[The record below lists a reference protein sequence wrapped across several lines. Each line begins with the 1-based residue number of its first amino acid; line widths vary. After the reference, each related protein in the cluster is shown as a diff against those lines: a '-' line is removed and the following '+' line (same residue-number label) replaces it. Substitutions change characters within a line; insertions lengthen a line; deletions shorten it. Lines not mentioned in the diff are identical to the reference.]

1 MAKILGSDA
10 AGEDAIGVARA
21 VRDVDVL
28 LVRTMGAQHP
38 DGRSPWSPKTL
49 RRITTSY
56 WFPSLTTWVRSLVTS
71 CLAVKLSKA
80 PPPRRTLG
88 HSVPSEPIAEPFDTV
103 AIDTSGPLPMSTKGN
118 RYIVVVQDVFSRYVI
133 LTAVSTNTGTEVS
146 RVLTE
151 RLVAEHGCPRAIMS
165 DNGQP
170 YAAYLVRR
178 LCKHLS
184 IDQRFAPLY
193 HRNPMG
199 W

>member
-1 MAKILGSDA
+1 
-10 AGEDAIGVARA
+10 
-21 VRDVDVL
+21 
-28 LVRTMGAQHP
+28 
-38 DGRSPWSPKTL
+38 
-49 RRITTSY
+49 
-56 WFPSLTTWVRSLVTS
+56 
-71 CLAVKLSKA
+71 
-80 PPPRRTLG
+80 
-88 HSVPSEPIAEPFDTV
+88 
-103 AIDTSGPLPMSTKGN
+103 MSTKGN